1 MEPKTMTSL
10 LLVPL
15 EDAVVFPNM
24 TLTLPVDVGEEE
36 RVFLVPRHE
45 NEFGTVG
52 TVAEVVE
59 RVRLPGGMRAVTI
72 NGLHRG
78 VAGAAQTD
86 PSGDLRVEVEERP
99 DDEPVDGRTREL
111 EREYRAVV
119 EEILE
124 LRGDD
129 GRVSAFVRSITEPGV
144 LADTAGYSPDLS
156 YEQKVELL
164 ATLDVTDRLEKAV
177 RFQRERLA
185 ELDVRK
191 RIRADVPSGA
201 EPQQRERSEE
211 RRVGEE
217 GRFRWVAYHLKKKKQ
232 TWRRL

>member
-1 MEPKTMTSL
+1 MTSL

-24 TLTLPVDVGEEE
+24 TLTLPVDVGDED
-36 RVFLVPRHE
+36 RVFLGPRHE

-59 RVRLPGGMRAVTI
+59 RVRLPGGLRAVTI

-78 VAGAAQTD
+78 VAGAAHTD
-86 PSGDLRVEVEERP
+86 PAGDLRVEVEERP

-119 EEILE
+119 EEVLE

-129 GRVSAFVRSITEPGV
+129 GRISAFVRSITEPGV

-156 YEQKVELL
+156 YEQKVDLL
-164 ATLDVTDRLEKAV
+164 ATLDMTERLEKAV
-177 RFQRERLA
+177 KFQRERLA

-191 RIRADVPSGA
+191 RIRDDVQSGA
-201 EPQQRERSEE
+201 ESQQREDFLRKQMESLPKEL
-211 RRVGEE
+211 GEGE
-217 GRFRWVAYHLKKKKQ
+217 GPRARADSKKS
-232 TWRRL
+232 